1 MLKCSRRNVMFN
13 ELKISTK
20 LLFISVLTVCGLIV
34 LTYVSINA
42 SLIGK
47 SSLET
52 IYEKNV
58 VPDSEIT
65 LARNNFE
72 MILNDLIHV
81 TSEFLPTGQAK
92 EHLPL
97 IEKNMKAFFD
107 KALTSDFYAD
117 PTLKKH
123 LNEAYERYSQKIAPK
138 YQRIYELYQKDNRE
152 DIGDMAVEIEA
163 DCKYISKH
171 FDSISKFT
179 NQRVKDISVEISAKL
194 HNNLYLVI
202 GISSLILVITSGLL
216 FAITRYLVRGIAR
229 ISEHLSDITQD
240 LALNRPIVVHNKD
253 EIGHISENLNTL
265 LSTLQQALIKAKVT
279 MASNLESNK
288 NMQTSAHTITS
299 VAQNQDRIVENV
311 KKLTTKI
318 HKELQESREISET
331 SASYMKEDYSLLDQM
346 IETLDE
352 IVESIN
358 RVSQDEQHI
367 SSQMHH
373 LAEQTTQIRSVLEM
387 IKDIADQ
394 TNLLALNA
402 AIEAARAGEH
412 GRGFAVVADEV
423 RKLAE
428 RTQKSLSE
436 IDVTISVV
444 VQSVSSASENI
455 KENSQKVICLNE
467 NAIKISS
474 MANETKEKTAKSL
487 EITTIAYEKAVS
499 ISQEIDELT
508 QGVEEAT
515 GLAHENK
522 KIADNLMDISSRL
535 NLSTAELEQEITI
548 FKV

>member
-1 MLKCSRRNVMFN
+1 MFN
-13 ELKISTK
+13 EIKISTK
-20 LLFISVLTVCGLIV
+20 LLFISIVTVLGLVI
-34 LTYVSINA
+34 LSYVSINA

-47 SSLET
+47 TSLET

-58 VPDSEIT
+58 VPDNEIT
-65 LARNNFE
+65 VARNNFE

-92 EHLPL
+92 ERLPL
-97 IEKNMKAFFD
+97 VEKNMKAFFD
-107 KALTSDFYAD
+107 KALQSDFYTE

-163 DCKYISKH
+163 DCKYISGR
-171 FDSISKFT
+171 FDNISKFT

-202 GISSLILVITSGLL
+202 GISSLILLITSGLL
-216 FAITRYLVRGIAR
+216 FAITRYLVKGIAR
-229 ISEHLSDITQD
+229 ISDHLSDITQD
-240 LALNRPIVVHNKD
+240 LALNRPIVVANKD
-253 EIGHISENLNTL
+253 EMGNISENLNTL
-265 LSTLQQALIKAKVT
+265 LSTLQQALIKAKLT
-279 MASNLESNK
+279 MASNLETNK
-288 NMQTSAHTITS
+288 SMQTSAHTITR
-299 VAQNQDRIVENV
+299 VAQNQDRIVDNV

-318 HKELQESREISET
+318 NNELQESRDISEA
-331 SASYMKEDYSLLDQM
+331 SAEYMKEDYVMLDQM
-346 IETLDE
+346 IVTLDE

-358 RVSQDEQHI
+358 HVSQDEQHI
-367 SSQMHH
+367 SSQMHN

-428 RTQKSLSE
+428 RTQKSLCE

-455 KENSQKVICLNE
+455 KENSQKVVHLNE

-487 EITTIAYEKAVS
+487 EITTIAYEKALS
-499 ISQEIDELT
+499 ISKEIDQLT

-522 KIADNLMDISSRL
+522 KIADDLMNISSRL
-535 NLSTAELEQEITI
+535 NLSTVELEQEITI

>member
-1 MLKCSRRNVMFN
+1 MFKN
-13 ELKISTK
+13 LKISTK
-20 LLFISVLTVCGLIV
+20 LLVISLVTVFGLSLLSYIG
-34 LTYVSINA
+34 INA
-42 SLIGK
+42 SLVGK

-58 VPDSEIT
+58 VPDAEIT
-65 LARNNFE
+65 TARTTFE

-81 TSEFLPTGQAK
+81 TSEFLPTGQARDR
-92 EHLPL
+92 LPK
-97 IEKNMKAFFD
+97 IETEMNSFFA
-107 KALTSDFYAD
+107 KALKSEFYND
-117 PTLKKH
+117 PTLKQN

-138 YQRIYELYQKDNRE
+138 LPKIHALYVKDHRE
-152 DIGDMAVEIEA
+152 DIGDMAVEIEE
-163 DCKYISKH
+163 DCHYISQRFH
-171 FDSISKFT
+171 NISSFT

-194 HNNLYLVI
+194 NRNLYIVI
-202 GISSLILVITSGLL
+202 AVSVIILVITTGLL
-216 FAITRYLVRGIAR
+216 FSISRYIVKR
-229 ISEHLSDITQD
+229 IGRIGEHLSEISKD
-240 LALNRPIVVHNKD
+240 LALNRPIVPCNYD
-253 EIGHISENLNTL
+253 EIGEISSNLNTL
-265 LSTLQQALIKAKVT
+265 LSTLQQALLKAKTT
-279 MASNLESNK
+279 MSSNSTINK
-288 NMQTSAHTITS
+288 SMQTFSHQITN
-299 VAQNQDRIVENV
+299 VAEEQDRIVENV
-311 KKLTTKI
+311 KKLTAKI
-318 HKELQESREISET
+318 NRELQESCEISET
-331 SASYMKEDYSLLDQM
+331 SATYMKEDYTMLDMM

-358 RVSQDEQHI
+358 TVSREEQNI
-367 SSQMHH
+367 STQMHD
-373 LAEQTTQIRSVLEM
+373 LAEQTAQIRSILEM

-455 KENSQKVICLNE
+455 KENSQKVVDLNE

-487 EITTIAYEKAVS
+487 DITNVPYKKAVD
-499 ISQEIDELT
+499 ISKEIDALT
-508 QGVEEAT
+508 KGVEEAN

-522 KIADNLMDISSRL
+522 QVADNLLSISNDL
-535 NLSTAELEQEITI
+535 NRSTAELEQEINS
-548 FKV
+548 FQV

>member
-1 MLKCSRRNVMFN
+1 MFKN
-13 ELKISTK
+13 LKISTK
-20 LLFISVLTVCGLIV
+20 LLVISLVTVFGLSLLSYIG
-34 LTYVSINA
+34 INA
-42 SLIGK
+42 SLVGK

-58 VPDSEIT
+58 VPDAEIT
-65 LARNNFE
+65 TARTTFE

-81 TSEFLPTGQAK
+81 TSEFLPTGQARDR
-92 EHLPL
+92 LPK
-97 IEKNMKAFFD
+97 IETEMNSFFA
-107 KALTSDFYAD
+107 KALKSEFYND
-117 PTLKKH
+117 PTLKQN

-138 YQRIYELYQKDNRE
+138 LPKIHALYVKDHRE
-152 DIGDMAVEIEA
+152 DIGDMAVEIEE
-163 DCKYISKH
+163 DCKYISQRFH
-171 FDSISKFT
+171 NISSFT

-194 HNNLYLVI
+194 NRNLYIVI
-202 GISSLILVITSGLL
+202 AVSVIILVITTGLL
-216 FAITRYLVRGIAR
+216 FSISRYIVKR
-229 ISEHLSDITQD
+229 IGRIGEHLSEISKD
-240 LALNRPIVVHNKD
+240 LALNRPIVPCNYD
-253 EIGHISENLNTL
+253 EIGEISSNLNTL
-265 LSTLQQALIKAKVT
+265 LSTLQQALLKAKTT
-279 MASNLESNK
+279 MSSNSTINK
-288 NMQTSAHTITS
+288 SMQTFSHQITN
-299 VAQNQDRIVENV
+299 VAEEQDRIVENV
-311 KKLTTKI
+311 KKLTAKI
-318 HKELQESREISET
+318 NRELQESCEISET
-331 SASYMKEDYSLLDQM
+331 SATYMKEDYTMLDMM

-358 RVSQDEQHI
+358 TVSREEQNI
-367 SSQMHH
+367 STQMHD
-373 LAEQTTQIRSVLEM
+373 LAEQTAQIRSILEM

-455 KENSQKVICLNE
+455 KENSQKVIDLNE

-487 EITTIAYEKAVS
+487 DITNVAYKKAVD
-499 ISQEIDELT
+499 ISKEIDALT
-508 QGVEEAT
+508 KGVEEAN

-522 KIADNLMDISSRL
+522 QVADNLLSISNDL
-535 NLSTAELEQEITI
+535 NRSTAELEQEINS
-548 FKV
+548 FQV

>member
-1 MLKCSRRNVMFN
+1 MFN
-13 ELKISTK
+13 EIKISTK
-20 LLFISVLTVCGLIV
+20 LLFISIVTVLGLLI
-34 LTYVSINA
+34 LSYISIN
-42 SLIGK
+42 SSMIGK
-47 SSLET
+47 NSLET

-58 VPDSEIT
+58 VPDNEIT
-65 LARNNFE
+65 AARDNFE

-92 EHLPL
+92 ERLPL
-97 IEKNMKAFFD
+97 VEKNMKAFFD
-107 KALTSDFYAD
+107 KALISDFYAE
-117 PTLKKH
+117 PTLKQH
-123 LNEAYERYSQKIAPK
+123 LNAAYERYSQKIAPK
-138 YQRIYELYQKDNRE
+138 YQRIYDLYQKDNRE

-179 NQRVKDISVEISAKL
+179 NQRVKDISVEISAQL
-194 HNNLYLVI
+194 HHNLYLVI

-216 FAITRYLVRGIAR
+216 FAITRYLVKGIAR
-229 ISEHLSDITQD
+229 ISDHLSDITKD
-240 LALNRPIVVHNKD
+240 LALNRPIRVVNKD

-265 LSTLQQALIKAKVT
+265 LSTLQQALMKAKTT
-279 MASNLESNK
+279 MVSNLETNQH
-288 NMQTSAHTITS
+288 MQTSAHMITS
-299 VAQNQDRIVENV
+299 AAENQDRIVDNV

-318 HKELQESREISET
+318 NHELQESKEISET
-331 SASYMKEDYSLLDQM
+331 SAMYMKEDYALLDQM
-346 IETLDE
+346 IVTLDE

-367 SSQMHH
+367 SLKMHN
-373 LAEQTTQIRSVLEM
+373 LTEQTTQIRSVLEM

-455 KENSQKVICLNE
+455 KENSQKVVSLNE

-487 EITTIAYEKAVS
+487 DITNVAYEKVMS
-499 ISQEIDELT
+499 ISKEIDQLT

-522 KIADNLMDISSRL
+522 KIADTLMDISSNL
-535 NLSTAELEQEITI
+535 NLSTVELEHEIAI

>member
-1 MLKCSRRNVMFN
+1 MFQAIR
-13 ELKISTK
+13 ISTK
-20 LLFISVLTVCGLIV
+20 LLFISGVTVLGLMI
-34 LTYVSINA
+34 LTYVSIN
-42 SLIGK
+42 SSIIGK
-47 SSLET
+47 NSLET

-65 LARNNFE
+65 VARSTFE

-92 EHLPL
+92 EHIPM
-97 IEKNMKAFFD
+97 IEKQMKEFFD
-107 KALTSDFYAD
+107 KALKSEFYAD
-117 PTLKKH
+117 PTLKQN
-123 LNEAYERYSQKIAPK
+123 LNEAYERYSQKIVPK
-138 YQRIYELYQKDNRE
+138 YQRIDALYVKDNRE

-163 DCKYISKH
+163 DCKYISKR
-171 FDSISKFT
+171 FDNISKFT
-179 NQRVKDISVEISAKL
+179 NQRVKDISVEISTQLKQ
-194 HNNLYLVI
+194 NLYLVI
-202 GISSLILVITSGLL
+202 AISLAVLLITSGFLL
-216 FAITRYLVRGIAR
+216 SISRYIVKRIGGIGD
-229 ISEHLSDITQD
+229 HLSVITQD
-240 LALNRPIVVHNKD
+240 LALNRPLVIQNHD

-265 LSTLQQALIKAKVT
+265 LSTLQQALIKAKMS
-279 MASNLESNK
+279 MATNSEINK
-288 NMQTSAHTITS
+288 SMQASSQHINTI
-299 VAQNQDRIVENV
+299 AEDQDHIVENV
-311 KKLTTKI
+311 KKLTSKI
-318 HKELQESREISET
+318 NRELQESRDISET
-331 SASYMKEDYSLLDQM
+331 SATYMKEDYVMLDEMIKTLDQ
-346 IETLDE
+346 
-352 IVESIN
+352 IVERIN
-358 RVSQDEQHI
+358 SVSQDEQHI
-367 SSQMHH
+367 SSQMHD
-373 LAEQTTQIRSVLEM
+373 LAEQTTQIRSVLDM

-455 KENSQKVICLNE
+455 KENSQKVVNLNE
-467 NAIKISS
+467 DAIKISS

-487 EITTIAYEKAVS
+487 EITNVAYEKALS
-499 ISQEIDELT
+499 ITQEIDNLT
-508 QGVEEAT
+508 QGVEAAT

-522 KIADNLMDISSRL
+522 KIADNLMSISNSL

>member
-1 MLKCSRRNVMFN
+1 MFKN
-13 ELKISTK
+13 LKISTK
-20 LLFISVLTVCGLIV
+20 LLVISLVTVFGLSLLSYIG
-34 LTYVSINA
+34 INA
-42 SLIGK
+42 SLVGK

-58 VPDSEIT
+58 VPDAEIT
-65 LARNNFE
+65 TARTTFE

-81 TSEFLPTGQAK
+81 TSEFLPTGQARDR
-92 EHLPL
+92 LPK
-97 IEKNMKAFFD
+97 IETEMNSFFA
-107 KALTSDFYAD
+107 KALKSEFYND
-117 PTLKKH
+117 PTLKQN

-138 YQRIYELYQKDNRE
+138 LPKIHALYVKDHRE
-152 DIGDMAVEIEA
+152 DIGDMAVEIEE
-163 DCKYISKH
+163 DCKYISQRFH
-171 FDSISKFT
+171 NISSFT

-194 HNNLYLVI
+194 NRNLYIVI
-202 GISSLILVITSGLL
+202 AVSVIILVITTGLL
-216 FAITRYLVRGIAR
+216 FSISRYIVKR
-229 ISEHLSDITQD
+229 IGRIGEHLSEISKD
-240 LALNRPIVVHNKD
+240 LALNRPIVPCNYD
-253 EIGHISENLNTL
+253 EIGEISSNLNTL
-265 LSTLQQALIKAKVT
+265 LSTLQQALLKAKTT
-279 MASNLESNK
+279 MSSNSTINK
-288 NMQTSAHTITS
+288 SMQTFSHQITN
-299 VAQNQDRIVENV
+299 VAEEQDRIVENV
-311 KKLTTKI
+311 KKLTAKI
-318 HKELQESREISET
+318 NRELQESCEISET
-331 SASYMKEDYSLLDQM
+331 SATYMKEDYTMLDMM

-358 RVSQDEQHI
+358 TVSREEQNI
-367 SSQMHH
+367 STQMHD
-373 LAEQTTQIRSVLEM
+373 LAEQTAQIRSILEM

-455 KENSQKVICLNE
+455 KENSQKVIDLNE

-487 EITTIAYEKAVS
+487 DITNVAYKKAVD
-499 ISQEIDELT
+499 ISKEIDALT
-508 QGVEEAT
+508 KGVEEAN

-522 KIADNLMDISSRL
+522 QVADNLLAISNDL
-535 NLSTAELEQEITI
+535 NRSTAELEQEINS
-548 FKV
+548 FQV

>member
-1 MLKCSRRNVMFN
+1 MLN
-13 ELKISTK
+13 EIKISTK
-20 LLFISVLTVCGLIV
+20 LLFISIVTVIGLIV
-34 LTYVSINA
+34 LSYVSINS

-47 SSLET
+47 NSLET

-65 LARNNFE
+65 AARDNFE
-72 MILNDLIHV
+72 MVLNDLIHV

-92 EHLPL
+92 DRLPL
-97 IEKNMKAFFD
+97 IEKNMKAFFE
-107 KALTSDFYAD
+107 KALQSDFYAE
-117 PTLKKH
+117 PTLKQN

-138 YQRIYELYQKDNRE
+138 YSRIYELYVKDNRE

-163 DCKYISKH
+163 DCKYIAKR
-171 FDSISKFT
+171 FDNMSKFT
-179 NQRVKDISVEISAKL
+179 TKRVKDISEQISAKL
-194 HNNLYLVI
+194 KQNLYIVI
-202 GISSLILVITSGLL
+202 VISSLILVVTSGLL
-216 FAITRYLVRGIAR
+216 FAITRYIVKRIAR
-229 ISEHLSDITQD
+229 IGDHLSDITQD
-240 LALNRPIVVHNKD
+240 LALNRPIVVANKD

-265 LSTLQQALIKAKVT
+265 LSTLQQALIKAKMT
-279 MASNLESNK
+279 MNSNSEINK
-288 NMQTSAHTITS
+288 SMQTFAHTITN
-299 VAQNQDRIVENV
+299 VAENQDRIVENV
-311 KKLTTKI
+311 KKLTSKI
-318 HKELQESREISET
+318 NAELQESRNISET
-331 SASYMKEDYSLLDQM
+331 SATYMKEDYAMLDQM
-346 IETLDE
+346 ILTLDH

-367 SSQMHH
+367 SSQMNT
-373 LAEQTTQIRSVLEM
+373 LAEQTAQIRSIIEM
-387 IKDIADQ
+387 IKDIAEQ

-428 RTQKSLSE
+428 RTQKSLAE

-444 VQSVSSASENI
+444 VQSVSTASENI
-455 KENSQKVICLNE
+455 KENSQKVVDLNE

-474 MANETKEKTAKSL
+474 LANETKEKTAKSL
-487 EITTIAYEKAVS
+487 EITNVAYAKALS
-499 ISQEIDELT
+499 ITKEIDDLT
-508 QGVEEAT
+508 AGVEEAT

-522 KIADNLMDISSRL
+522 KIADNLLEVSSNL